1 MESLFSKMIFCL
13 MRSILTNKGFDLKG
27 DHCMINIALDVAAMR
42 MFLVADGCK
51 KSNMELVGLLS
62 HTVCSKGCLKMIR

>member
-27 DHCMINIALDVAAMR
+27 DHCMINIALGVATMR